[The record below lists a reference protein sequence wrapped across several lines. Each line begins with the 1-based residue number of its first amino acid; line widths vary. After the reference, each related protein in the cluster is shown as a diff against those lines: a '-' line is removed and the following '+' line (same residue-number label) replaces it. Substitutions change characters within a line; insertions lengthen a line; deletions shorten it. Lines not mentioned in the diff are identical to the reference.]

1 MFIVFHILY
10 RTTQFQFHRNVNLL
24 FLKNHY
30 LCLIDKLDFL
40 YNIQIYITCIIYNCV
55 WFMMWTV
62 SHSRYHYFSSVF
74 AIFLCIV
81 FMHRLGVVCVRRVL
95 EYFDQSKSFALFTLS
110 PILASRQLVFVLTR
124 KLLKLSVSP
133 SRIITA
139 THKSYVYVF
148 THAYIHTYH
157 LSDYICNLCIINKVI
172 PAYNVYDEVVV
183 TVASI
188 YICVMF
194 LCVRTC
200 VRLRSHARIRTH
212 SILRILTR
220 GSRPLLFVIIFSR

>member
-110 PILASRQLVFVLTR
+110 PILASRQWFLFWLVNYSNCRYPPLALSQPLTNR
-124 KLLKLSVSP
+124 MFMYLH
-133 SRIITA
+133 T
-139 THKSYVYVF
+139 
-148 THAYIHTYH
+148 HTY
-157 LSDYICNLCIINKVI
+157 I
-172 PAYNVYDEVVV
+172 PITYQTTFAIFALLTKWYQ
-183 TVASI
+183 
-188 YICVMF
+188 
-194 LCVRTC
+194 
-200 VRLRSHARIRTH
+200 RIMYT
-212 SILRILTR
+212 TR
-220 GSRPLLFVIIFSR
+220 